1 MDEPKI
7 LVAIRKRPLSKK
19 EEAKGDNDIIT
30 CKNEQTVIVSEY
42 KYPPPYPGK
51 RSTSPSTSRKPSSTS
66 TSLSTSNLL
75 TSK

>member
-19 EEAKGDNDIIT
+19 EESKGDTDIIT

-42 KYPPPYPGK
+42 K
-51 RSTSPSTSRKPSSTS
+51 
-66 TSLSTSNLL
+66 
-75 TSK
+75 

>member
-42 KYPPPYPGK
+42 KYPPTLPRQKVDLTKYIEETVFNFDFAFDEQ
-51 RSTSPSTSRKPSSTS
+51 ST
-66 TSLSTSNLL
+66 N
-75 TSK
+75 